1 MASTGGPLTWAS
13 RLADSEERLLDT
25 RVTTSAHRLTR
36 SELGKLLSDAT
47 AAFTAEE
54 AATTELEASVER
66 WHRSRARVLRRG
78 LYVDM
83 LGAHLDAASGGALRL
98 ARVAA
103 DDRLLAAV
111 LAELDGAAAAARPLR
126 VLDAHRIHASS
137 GLPVGPVVAVLVPA
151 ASLEHALVGG
161 GGLPADWQSG
171 RGVDLAALGALV
183 ARSPP
188 PPPHARIAA
197 GPRWAERL
205 CAAEWNLREA
215 DAAAWG
221 LSAAAVDDDAQ
232 SDDEDGAVALP
243 RAFLLLCRDGG
254 DGAAP
259 RPLFLLQYEL
269 NDALDAAPPPPA
281 AAGDSDVPES
291 LRQTREW
298 ATHARCARARDASTR
313 ALLARIERSRA
324 ALVDAHAPW
333 RAEAALADRRR
344 EAELSRLVAEA
355 KAELQRHRKAIHEV
369 RRAQEDASL
378 ETPRTGRAMVMRAA
392 GGALGSWRGRD

>member
-1 MASTGGPLTWAS
+1 MATSGALASAGGPLTWAS

-25 RVTTSAHRLTR
+25 RVTTSAHRPHAV
-36 SELGKLLSDAT
+36 ELSNYCPAMRPPSPPRRPRQR
-47 AAFTAEE
+47 AR
-54 AATTELEASVER
+54 ASVER

-111 LAELDGAAAAARPLR
+111 LAELDSAAAAARPLR

-137 GLPVGPVVAVLVPA
+137 GCPSGRWSPSSCRPLRSSTRSSAAAGCPPTGSRGA
-151 ASLEHALVGG
+151 AST
-161 GGLPADWQSG
+161 W
-171 RGVDLAALGALV
+171 RRW
-183 ARSPP
+183 ARWWR
-188 PPPHARIAA
+188 ARRRRQRARVAA

-215 DAAAWG
+215 EAAAWG

-291 LRQTREW
+291 LRQTRAW
-298 ATHARCARARDASTR
+298 TAHARCACARRGDARAPRS
-313 ALLARIERSRA
+313 IERSRA
-324 ALVDAHAPW
+324 ALVEAHAPW
-333 RAEAALADRRR
+333 RAEAARRPPPR
-344 EAELSRLVAEA
+344 GRAEPPCRRGKGGAAEA
-355 KAELQRHRKAIHEV
+355 PQGDTRGEASSGGCVAR
-369 RRAQEDASL
+369 DAG
-378 ETPRTGRAMVMRAA
+378 TDGR
-392 GGALGSWRGRD
+392 W

>member
-1 MASTGGPLTWAS
+1 M
-13 RLADSEERLLDT
+13 
-25 RVTTSAHRLTR
+25 
-36 SELGKLLSDAT
+36 
-47 AAFTAEE
+47 
-54 AATTELEASVER
+54 
-66 WHRSRARVLRRG
+66 LRRG

-215 DAAAWG
+215 EAAAWG

-269 NDALDAAPPPPA
+269 NDASTRHRRRRPPPA
-281 AAGDSDVPES
+281 TATSQSRCDRRAHG
-291 LRQTREW
+291 RRTR
-298 ATHARCARARDASTR
+298 ARARDAATR

-392 GGALGSWRGRD
+392 GGALGAWRGRD